1 MDTPDQNSLFRP
13 NPYVGLRSYGE
24 SDAGLFAGRDAD
36 IANLADLVAD
46 REKRLILL
54 HGITGCGKSSF
65 LRAGVLPVLESEAIN
80 IRVLRNKEGTKRSL
94 FLVST

>member
-54 HGITGCGKSSF
+54 HGITGWEVVLLTCGRPSGSGIRSDQYSS
-65 LRAGVLPVLESEAIN
+65 
-80 IRVLRNKEGTKRSL
+80 T
-94 FLVST
+94 